1 MSKINKDEIFYPVI
15 GLEKYYEINR
25 LGVVRSIDRT
35 YIKVNGVKFNHKGA
49 VLTQRTAFGYKTVN
63 MTVSEIG
70 YHKIMRVHRLLAM
83 QFIPNPNNYPVIN
96 HKNGIRDDNRLCN
109 IEWVSVQ
116 YNNWHTYSQGR
127 LMHNRVLSYDD
138 VHFIYHNTMVPR
150 KPYNRPGKYTMN
162 EMCEKYNV
170 TKRTIIKI
178 LKKLS
183 YLEMVN
189 TFEDISWYGEKQ
201 LKQA

>member
-1 MSKINKDEIFYPVI
+1 MNENGIFEPLKDWEGI
-15 GLEKYYEINR
+15 YEINR
-25 LGVVRSIDRT
+25 NGNIRSIDRYT
-35 YIKVNGVKFNHKGA
+35 INSKGIKAFIKGK
-49 VLTQRTAFGYKTVN
+49 LLNQRILFGYSIVHLSSPSRGGRN
-63 MTVSEIG
+63 
-70 YHKIMRVHRLLAM
+70 YRVHRLLAI
-83 QFIPNPNNYPVIN
+83 QYIPNPNNYPVIN
-96 HKNGIRDDNRLCN
+96 HKNSIRHDNRLEN
-109 IEWVSVQ
+109 IEWCTWQ
-116 YNNWHTYSQGR
+116 YNNWHTYSNGR
-127 LMHNRVLSYDD
+127 LMHNRVLSYED

-162 EMCEKYNV
+162 EMCEMFNV

-189 TFEDISWYGEKQ
+189 TFEDISWYGDNN